1 MAADIPLNVEHLLKA
16 VEYANLEHLCH
27 CVYLPDS
34 KKWELSSNE
43 SVARRVL
50 IEYWLLNDPAPSWR
64 RLLQRLDD
72 FFSDKTCAS
81 AADAIRHIAEP
92 IQGMFFTFLYV

>member
-1 MAADIPLNVEHLLKA
+1 MEHLLKA
-16 VEYANLEHLCH
+16 VEYVNLERLCH

-34 KKWELSSNE
+34 KKWELPSDE

-50 IEYWLLNDPAPSWR
+50 VEYWLLNDPAPSWR
-64 RLLQRLDD
+64 RMIQRLDWAHFQYND
-72 FFSDKTCAS
+72 MTCAS

-92 IQGMFFTFLYV
+92 IQGMLFTFLYV

>member
-1 MAADIPLNVEHLLKA
+1 MKA
-16 VEYANLEHLCH
+16 VEYINLERLCW

-34 KKWELSSNE
+34 KRSEIPSNQ

-64 RLLQRLDD
+64 KLLQRLDEAYFAYGD
-72 FFSDKTCAS
+72 MTCAA
-81 AADAIRHIAEP
+81 AADAIRHVAEP
-92 IQGMFFTFLYV
+92 IQGTLFTFLYV